1 MKQFE
6 LDLDSAAVQTLQ
18 TSGYVWS
25 DLYVGFESARRR
37 GESLADY
44 RKRYPSVITLEEL
57 FDHGLTVGI
66 KTSQRLCGLNWLRDR
81 IARGCE
87 SGVRDDSATA

>member
-6 LDLDSAAVQTLQ
+6 LELDSVAVQTLQ
-18 TSGYVWS
+18 RSGYLWS
-25 DLYVGFESARRR
+25 DLYVGFENARRR

-44 RKRYPSVITLEEL
+44 RKRDPSVITLEEL
-57 FDHGLTVGI
+57 FDHGLMSGI

-87 SGVRDDSATA
+87 SGVSDDSARA